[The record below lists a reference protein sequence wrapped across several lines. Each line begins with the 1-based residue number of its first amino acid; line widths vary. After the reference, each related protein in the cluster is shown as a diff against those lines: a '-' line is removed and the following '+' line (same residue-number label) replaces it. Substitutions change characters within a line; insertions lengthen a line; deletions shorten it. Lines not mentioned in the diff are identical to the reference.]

1 MAYEGFDMTSRD
13 EVPVDVCRR
22 LSFASKPEWA
32 SVENKFWDRKLDPV
46 ASKEALFI
54 VDDCLKHFKLH
65 FWLCFGTALGFYR
78 DRNFI
83 PWDDDIDIQVIADEF
98 EGKMDD
104 VQEYLIKQGCV
115 VRSVKRSSNSKMSI
129 FVNGIKL
136 QIQGINETP
145 DLPNMVQMKLFKYP
159 KKFYYE
165 TYQNITFADREF
177 CLPGPPDEYLTFCY
191 GKDWN
196 TPQNIPDWRDY
207 MAPEQLK
214 DNHWLAAHR
223 THNERKGKK

>member
-1 MAYEGFDMTSRD
+1 MTNRIKT
-13 EVPVDVCRR
+13 PVEMCRK
-22 LSFASKPEWA
+22 LSLASKSDWA
-32 SVENKFWDRKLDPV
+32 SVESNFWTRKLDPIK
-46 ASKEALFI
+46 SKDALFL
-54 VDDCLKHFKLH
+54 VDACLKHFGLRS
-65 FWLCFGTALGFYR
+65 WLCFGTALGLYR
-78 DRNFI
+78 DGNFI
-83 PWDDDIDIQVIADEF
+83 PWDDDIDIQVVADEF
-98 EGKMDD
+98 EDKIDD
-104 VQEYLIKQGCV
+104 IQEYLIKQGCV

-129 FVNGIKL
+129 FVNGVKL

-165 TYQNITFADREF
+165 TCQDIVFAGRKF

-196 TPQNIPDWRDY
+196 VPQNISDWRDY

-214 DNHWLAAHR
+214 DNHWLEAHR
-223 THNERKGKK
+223 AHNKNKGKK